1 MNTQTSTDQASN
13 NQVAVSVDFGSYSQ
27 ADYILETVMSDI
39 KDKLAWTIEHSTSEQ
54 FCYNVLNKLQAA
66 YSLSAVMPY
75 LKYHAVSNRAYL
87 IELAQRVYTELKTQW
102 CIDDSQWIERT
113 AEFPL
118 AQHVVRDD
126 ETV

>member
-1 MNTQTSTDQASN
+1 MNAQTSTGNTEKAT
-13 NQVAVSVDFGSYSQ
+13 AVTVDFGAYSQ
-27 ADYILETVMSDI
+27 ADYILETVISDI
-39 KDKLAWTIEHSTSEQ
+39 ENALSYTIEQSTSEQ

-66 YSLSAVMPY
+66 YSLSAVMPCPKHHSGY
-75 LKYHAVSNRAYL
+75 VRGYL

-102 CIDDSQWIERT
+102 CITDSEWITRT

-118 AQHVVRDD
+118 AQHVARDG

>member
-1 MNTQTSTDQASN
+1 MNAQTSTGTAEKITAAT
-13 NQVAVSVDFGSYSQ
+13 VEFGAYSQ
-27 ADYILETVMSDI
+27 ADYILETVMADI
-39 KDKLAWTIEHSTSEQ
+39 ENALSYTIEQSTSEQ

-75 LKYHAVSNRAYL
+75 PKYHAVSNRSYL
-87 IELAQRVYTELKTQW
+87 IELAQRVYRELKTQW
-102 CIDDSQWIERT
+102 CITDHEWITRT

-118 AQHVVRDD
+118 AQHVVRDG